1 MALFQHIM
9 NMANAPNMGIPQ
21 HLLNTKFDR
30 VFKAVPMSYCPG
42 REHTADV
49 DVGNKVLLPA
59 SALEEL
65 SRMNIQYPMMF
76 SIERVSSRGPKKKS
90 HCSVLEF
97 TAEEGVVYLPLSM
110 IHNLGLDVVNHSY
123 VKLVNVSLPKGS
135 FARLQ
140 PFKMEYVTK
149 LPNQRVILERT
160 LRSYA
165 CITKGD
171 IIEIKFA
178 DDFYDL
184 EVIELS
190 PANAV
195 SIIETDINVEFAPP
209 KDQAQYE
216 AAERRRKELLQ
227 NSNSNSANNEDSSS
241 DEDEFADIKP
251 RTKKPVAQANTGY
264 RLKDGKKADTGDKK
278 QDEFRTEE
286 EIVGD
291 YRFIYKVNVATG
303 ERNVIRRLPKG
314 TTKAFSGTGNRLK

>member
-1 MALFQHIM
+1 MALFQHIL
-9 NMANAPNMGIPQ
+9 NMAAQPNMGIPQ
-21 HLLNTKFDR
+21 HRLDAKFDR
-30 VFKAVPMSYCPG
+30 VFKAVPMSYAPH

-76 SIERVSSRGPKKKS
+76 SIEKVTSRGPKKRS

-123 VKLVNVSLPKGS
+123 VKLVNVSLPKGT

-216 AAERRRKELLQ
+216 AAERRRKELHSNN
-227 NSNSNSANNEDSSS
+227 NSSNNDESSS

-251 RTKKPVAQANTGY
+251 RSAKPVAQANIGY
-264 RLKDGKKADTGDKK
+264 RLKDGKKAETGNKK

-286 EIVGD
+286 EIIGD
-291 YRFIYKVNVATG
+291 YRFIYKVNVSTG
-303 ERNVIRRLPKG
+303 ERNVVRRLPQG

>member
-1 MALFQHIM
+1 MALFQQIL
-9 NMANAPNMGIPQ
+9 NMAAQPNMMQPNMIDAR
-21 HLLNTKFDR
+21 FDR
-30 VFKAVPMSYCPG
+30 VFKAVPMSYAPH

-65 SRMNIQYPMMF
+65 SRMNIQYPMAF
-76 SIERVSSRGPKKKS
+76 SIEKVSSRGPKKKS

-123 VKLVNVSLPKGS
+123 VKLVNVSLPKGT

-149 LPNQRVILERT
+149 LPNQRIILEKT

-165 CITKGD
+165 CLTKGD
-171 IIEIKFA
+171 IIEIKFLE
-178 DDFYDL
+178 DFYDL

-216 AAERRRKELLQ
+216 VAERRRKELQ
-227 NSNSNSANNEDSSS
+227 QTNNTQNNEESSS
-241 DEDEFADIKP
+241 DEDDFADVKP
-251 RTKKPVAQANTGY
+251 RTMKPVAQANTGY
-264 RLKDGKKADTGDKK
+264 RLKDGRKTELGNKTES
-278 QDEFRTEE
+278 QFRTEE

-291 YRFIYKVNVATG
+291 YKFIYKVNVTTG
-303 ERNVIRRLPKG
+303 DRNLIRRLPRG
-314 TTKAFSGTGNRLK
+314 SVKAFSGTENRLK